1 MNDSLAWYNLV
12 FYISLAIGVLLVA
25 GVMVGGADLHHGID
39 LDGDGAP
46 DVHDTDSQNSVLSL
60 LGFGRV
66 PVLIILM
73 TMALTFGG
81 TGVVCNM
88 FLAPLLRLTS
98 LFVVLSIT
106 GAFIVMVISTRVI
119 SHLVARWMP
128 TSVTKSFTKYDL
140 VGSSGTLLLDADDTS
155 GIGQVVK
162 DGDVYQVECRAK
174 PSIPK
179 GTKVLLIDFHESTNS
194 FTVERDPS
202 IS

>member
-12 FYISLAIGVLLVA
+12 FYIPLGIGMLLIL
-25 GVMVGGADLHHGID
+25 GVMLGGADLHHGID

-46 DVHDTDSQNSVLSL
+46 DVHDADSQNSVLSL

-66 PVLIILM
+66 PILIILL

-98 LFVVLSIT
+98 LFALVSVAL
-106 GAFIVMVISTRVI
+106 AFVVMVTSTRVI
-119 SHLVARWMP
+119 AGLVARWMP
-128 TSVTKSFTKYDL
+128 TSVTKSFTKYGL
-140 VGSSGTLLLDADDTS
+140 IGSSGTLMLDADETS

-179 GTKVLLIDFHESTNS
+179 GATVLLIDFNESTNS

-202 IS
+202 VS